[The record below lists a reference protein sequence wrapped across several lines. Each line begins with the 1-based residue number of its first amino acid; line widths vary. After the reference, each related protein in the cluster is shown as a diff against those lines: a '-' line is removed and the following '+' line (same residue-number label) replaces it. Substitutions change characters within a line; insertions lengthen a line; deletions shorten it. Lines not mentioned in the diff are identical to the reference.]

1 MVKSQREGTVVVG
14 EWQMSVY
21 QHPYFVGGLHVA
33 EAGECILFNLIYFCV
48 SGEVV
53 VLREP
58 QICCTD
64 DADRGVC
71 SKCLVGQFHTFD
83 NKNRCLVA
91 MLLLLKAR

>member
-14 EWQMSVY
+14 EWQMSVN

-48 SGEVV
+48 IGEVV

-58 QICCTD
+58 
-64 DADRGVC
+64 
-71 SKCLVGQFHTFD
+71 
-83 NKNRCLVA
+83 
-91 MLLLLKAR
+91 